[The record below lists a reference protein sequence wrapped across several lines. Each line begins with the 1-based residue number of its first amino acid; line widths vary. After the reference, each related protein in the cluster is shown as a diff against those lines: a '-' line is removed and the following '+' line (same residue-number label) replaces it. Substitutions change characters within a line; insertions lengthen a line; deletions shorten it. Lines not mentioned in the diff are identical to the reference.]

1 MFDITSGEFD
11 RFSPYLQTYK
21 KGAPIIVEG
30 VQDDRG
36 VFLLRSGKVGVFKKQ
51 GDGRGLITTIEAVN
65 FFGEMSLI
73 SSGPRTVTIEA
84 LSDQV
89 LAYSFRAAEVQALMY
104 DPKWG
109 YMLCS
114 RLVMNLKNSNEQ
126 IAELV
131 GQNAGLKKELQQF
144 QDNTAEILN
153 TVHSSHKAMITGTVL
168 NAREYQ
174 YLMALNK
181 LLENL
186 VAKRLPAFKEKLS
199 ILSMAAWRNLND
211 EGIVPPLFYKYLD
224 EIAKQ
229 DEKKRK

>member
-1 MFDITSGEFD
+1 M
-11 RFSPYLQTYK
+11 
-21 KGAPIIVEG
+21 
-30 VQDDRG
+30 
-36 VFLLRSGKVGVFKKQ
+36 
-51 GDGRGLITTIEAVN
+51 
-65 FFGEMSLI
+65 
-73 SSGPRTVTIEA
+73 
-84 LSDQV
+84 
-89 LAYSFRAAEVQALMY
+89 
-104 DPKWG
+104 
-109 YMLCS
+109 
-114 RLVMNLKNSNEQ
+114 
-126 IAELV
+126 